1 MRSTITRRRHR
12 GYTLIELL
20 TTVAVAAIVTTA
32 AVPGLRSFVQNNRIA
47 AQTNELV
54 GSLVLARS
62 EAVTR
67 GVATTVCASSDGA
80 SCSGSTD
87 WASGWLVF
95 ADLAA
100 PLGALDAGTDVLVRA
115 HPGLE
120 SGAALTGS
128 TAAVTYRA
136 DGFLDAASA
145 VNFEVRIA
153 ACTGH
158 EARDVAVG
166 LSGRTA
172 VEPIAC

>member
-1 MRSTITRRRHR
+1 MRSTITSSRQG

-20 TTVAVAAIVTTA
+20 TTVAVAAVVTTA

-54 GSLVLARS
+54 ASLVLARS

-80 SCSGSTD
+80 SCSGSTN
-87 WASGWLVF
+87 WTGGWLVF
-95 ADLAA
+95 ADAA
-100 PLGALDAGTDVLVRA
+100 PLGALDADTDVLLRA

-120 SGAALTGS
+120 GGAALTAS
-128 TAAVTYRA
+128 TAAITYRA
-136 DGFLDAASA
+136 DGFLDAAAAAS
-145 VNFEVRIA
+145 FEVRIA
-153 ACTGH
+153 GCKGR
-158 EARDVAVG
+158 EARDVSVG

-172 VEPIAC
+172 VEPIEC

>member
-1 MRSTITRRRHR
+1 MRSTKTSSRNG

-54 GSLVLARS
+54 ASLVLARS

-67 GVATTVCASSDGA
+67 GVAATICASSDGA
-80 SCSGSTD
+80 SCSGATD

-100 PLGALDAGTDVLVRA
+100 PVGALDAGTDVLLRA
-115 HPGLE
+115 HPGLAG
-120 SGAALTGS
+120 GAALTAS

-136 DGFLDAASA
+136 DGFLDAAAAAS
-145 VNFEVRIA
+145 FELRIA
-153 ACTGH
+153 GCTRQ